1 MGFSNSDEAYI
12 STDNIRLHDKDFL
25 DFNIRSELDEEN
37 IINSCNSIIA
47 IINTNKFIIEELKAN
62 NIY

>member
-1 MGFSNSDEAYI
+1 MFQNKI
-12 STDNIRLHDKDFL
+12 CIRLHDKDFC
-25 DFNIRSELDEEN
+25 DFNIKSELDEEN
-37 IINSCNSIIA
+37 IINSCNSIIG